1 MEPPRLE
8 PFEQEFFLRD
18 TAEVARDLIGC
29 WLLHDGVGG
38 PLVETEAYMGMDDP
52 ASHAFRGPTPRA
64 RIMFEEVGRAY
75 VYLSYGNHFCMNV
88 VAHPEGK
95 AGAVLLRAL
104 EPRTGVDQMAARR
117 GRQDLLASGPG
128 RLCQALGVTQAHNGA
143 DLLDGPLR
151 LARALER
158 PPVAVGPR
166 IGISK
171 AREAPLRFTLAGS
184 RFLSR

>member
-8 PFEQEFFLRD
+8 PLHPEFFLRD

-75 VYLSYGNHFCMNV
+75 VYFSYGNHFCMNV

-104 EPRTGVDQMAARR
+104 EPRAGLETMAARR
-117 GRQDLLASGPG
+117 GRADLLASGPG
-128 RLCQALGVTQAHNGA
+128 RLCQALGINRDQNGV
-143 DLLDGPLR
+143 DLLEGPLR
-151 LARALER
+151 LARGTER
-158 PPVAVGPR
+158 PPVAAGPR

-171 AREAPLRFTLAGS
+171 AREAPLRFTQAGS